1 MRPHRLDQVLVSLSA
16 WIRGQPWMRTL
27 ARRLPA
33 AWRGRAA
40 QRLHA
45 ATVDRLRFAD
55 SANWPSPALPAAPL
69 PSGKTFAAGGGFN
82 LVGYLRGEFGL
93 AEAARLYAGALIGE
107 GYDVALRSVELALP
121 HGWDDRSLE
130 PWISD
135 QMPHAHTLVF
145 VNPDYLPEVAR
156 LLSLRRDAGH
166 RVYACWF
173 WELEVVPAHWQDAI
187 DSVDGILVASRFV
200 EQALRA
206 RTHKPVLRVPLPL
219 TAAPAPLAMT
229 RADFGLEE
237 GKFVFLSMFDFHSA
251 IERKNPFAVIAA
263 FRAAFPAHRN
273 DVRLLI
279 KTSNADAAP
288 ESLARL
294 IAAIGGDRRI
304 VVRDQHLHRRHLR
317 ALQACCDAFVSLH
330 RAEGFGLGMA
340 EAMALGKPVIAT
352 AWSGN
357 LDFMDHDN
365 SLLIDYQLIP
375 VAEGAY
381 PDAQD
386 ARWADPSVEAAAA
399 AMVSLAANPAQAR
412 ALGERARVSVLKQL
426 SASHAAA
433 QIYNWI
439 ADPADALHV
448 PVPSATHDQQV
459 SHL

>member
-16 WIRGQPWMRTL
+16 WIRGQPWMRML

-33 AWRGRAA
+33 AWRGQAA

-45 ATVDRLRFAD
+45 ATVERLRFAD
-55 SANWPSPALPAAPL
+55 SAAWPSPALAAAPL
-69 PSGKTFAAGGGFN
+69 PVRPPATDGGIN

-93 AEAARLYAGALIGE
+93 AEAARRYAGALVTE

-130 PWISD
+130 SWISD
-135 QMPHAHTLVF
+135 HMPHAHTLLF
-145 VNPDYLPEVAR
+145 VNPDYLPQVAGQ
-156 LLSLRRDAGH
+156 LSLRRDAGH

-200 EQALRA
+200 EKAIRA
-206 RTHKPVLRVPLPL
+206 RTDKPVLRVPLPL
-219 TAAPAPLAMT
+219 PTAPAPLAMG

-237 GKFVFLSMFDFHSA
+237 GKFYFLSMFDFHSA

-263 FRAAFPAHRN
+263 FRAAFPAHRD

-288 ESLARL
+288 EPLARL
-294 IAAIGGDRRI
+294 IAAVGGDRRI
-304 VVRDQHLHRRHLR
+304 IVRDQHLHRRHLR
-317 ALQACCDAFVSLH
+317 ALQACCDAYVSLH
-330 RAEGFGLGMA
+330 RAEGFGLVMA

-357 LDFMDHDN
+357 MDFMDRDN
-365 SLLIDYQLIP
+365 SLLIDYQLVP
-375 VAEGAY
+375 VPEGAY

-386 ARWADPSVEAAAA
+386 AHWADPSVEAAAA
-399 AMVSLAANPAQAR
+399 AMASLANDLAKAR
-412 ALGERARVSVLKQL
+412 MLGERARLSVLEQL
-426 SASHAAA
+426 SARRAAA
-433 QIYNWI
+433 QIHDWI
-439 ADPADALHV
+439 VHPADAVQAH
-448 PVPSATHDQQV
+448 PPSAPYDHQA
-459 SHL
+459 SHP